1 MQKMVAN
8 GNTQRRD
15 AELMTRAVK
24 CQLPGGKIA
33 NQSDAKKREKK
44 ETEKWATTASSRIF
58 DPCRS
63 NGKFAVT
70 AKRAEVSWASGND

>member
-1 MQKMVAN
+1 MISVALHPPTMQKKVAN

-33 NQSDAKKREKK
+33 NQSDAKTGEEGGREMG
-44 ETEKWATTASSRIF
+44 
-58 DPCRS
+58 D
-63 NGKFAVT
+63 NGFFQ
-70 AKRAEVSWASGND
+70 DI